1 VSLAGPR
8 AFRFLA
14 PALLLLG
21 SALPARAASAQMAV
35 EVCDPR
41 TLFLRRQDAVW
52 RPDAYK
58 VELFRLPEDPRG
70 APLLLGVTDAEP
82 AGRLYLRAGLD
93 APLPN
98 GAALRVVVRDAA
110 GNAVTVAEASTR
122 PRATLQ
128 RSGAGT
134 EARSVFE
141 VQSSTPLAALTSGDG
156 LTLVEVVRERRF
168 RRGAGGGPEE
178 VPEVTRS
185 HRVVL
190 RKEIPEAA
198 CDGPAENQ
206 RLAVALPAGERLR
219 ESSEALRLVG
229 LRDRFGNEVLAGGAL
244 PPPAV
249 PRGKEDATLYADL
262 FFAKAPGAPETLA
275 ADLKLQPALELLP
288 WNGAWLFQPELTAE
302 VAKNLAPAPDSI
314 RAAALFS
321 RTDLV
326 RRGLLATSTVSL
338 GPSIE
343 ADRGLDRVNGILD
356 LRWKPGLAGLYH
368 PRENRRNDLARELGR
383 TPGEVVPPLTGW
395 GLDGELGA
403 EAGRSLRR
411 QTLGGAVAPYDVL
424 RPRAA
429 VHGFYQL
436 GPLTLDLASG
446 LRYLAA
452 TELTPQRA
460 GGFRPSTEAT
470 LSWALDA
477 AQHLSLGL
485 TWQDGSEPPVFVKVQ
500 RVSAGIV
507 VKD

>member
-1 VSLAGPR
+1 VSLGGPR

-14 PALLLLG
+14 PALLLLA
-21 SALPARAASAQMAV
+21 SALPARAALAQVAV
-35 EVCDPR
+35 EVCDPW

-52 RPDAYK
+52 RPAAYK
-58 VELFRLPEDPRG
+58 VELFRLPEDPQG
-70 APLLLGVTDAEP
+70 APLLLGVSDAQP

-110 GNAVTVAEASTR
+110 GNAVAEASTR

-128 RSGAGT
+128 RSGAGA
-134 EARSVFE
+134 EARSVLE
-141 VQSSTPLAALTSGDG
+141 VQSTTPLAALASGDG

-168 RRGAGGGPEE
+168 RRGAEGGPEE
-178 VPEVTRS
+178 VPEITRS

-219 ESSEALRLVG
+219 EASEALRLVG
-229 LRDRFGNEVLAGGAL
+229 LRDRFGNEVAADGAL
-244 PPPAV
+244 PPPAA
-249 PRGKEDATLYADL
+249 PRGKEDASLYADL
-262 FFAKAPGAPETLA
+262 FFAK
-275 ADLKLQPALELLP
+275 
-288 WNGAWLFQPELTAE
+288 
-302 VAKNLAPAPDSI
+302 
-314 RAAALFS
+314 
-321 RTDLV
+321 
-326 RRGLLATSTVSL
+326 SL

-383 TPGEVVPPLTGW
+383 SPGEVVPPLTGW

-411 QTLGGAVAPYDVL
+411 QTLGGGVAPYDVL

-436 GPLTLDLASG
+436 GPLKLDLASG
-446 LRYLAA
+446 LRYLAT

-460 GGFRPSTEAT
+460 GGLRPSTEAT

-485 TWQDGSEPPVFVKVQ
+485 TWQDGSEPPVFVKAQ